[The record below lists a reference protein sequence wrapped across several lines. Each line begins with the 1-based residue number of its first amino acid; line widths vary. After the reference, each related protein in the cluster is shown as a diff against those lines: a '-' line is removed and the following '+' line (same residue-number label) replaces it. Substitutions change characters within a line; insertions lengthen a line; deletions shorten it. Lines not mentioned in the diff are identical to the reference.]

1 MLIRN
6 IFALLLFSLILLPSS
21 LVYARSEG
29 IAAIV
34 NEDAIS
40 MSDVEDRMKLIVVS
54 SGLPNNQ
61 EIRDKLTAQIVGVL
75 IEEQI
80 KMQEARRMEINI
92 TQEEID
98 QGFASI
104 AQQNKVT
111 PEQFREMV
119 TRAGFNIETM
129 NRQIEAQL
137 AWNKV
142 IQQKIRPQIT
152 ITDTDVENYLERLN
166 NNKGKTEFL
175 AAEIFLPVDDAKT
188 DAETQQLANKLV
200 GEIRGGKAPFYKV
213 AQQFSQAAGASQ
225 GGDLGWVQQGQLPE
239 ELDAVIGTLK
249 KNDVSAPIRTLRGY
263 HILML
268 RDMRST
274 SGETMPSREQI
285 VSTLGLERMER
296 MQRRYY
302 LDLKAAAFIDNRVAS

>member
-6 IFALLLFSLILLPSS
+6 ILTLLFFSLTILSSS
-21 LVYARSEG
+21 LAYARTEG

-54 SGLPNNQ
+54 SGLPDNK

-104 AQQNKVT
+104 AQQNKAT

-152 ITDTDVENYLERLN
+152 ITDTDVENYLERIN

-175 AAEIFLPVDDAKT
+175 AAEIFLPVDDVKG
-188 DAETQQLANKLV
+188 DSETQQLANRLV
-200 GEIRGGKAPFYKV
+200 GEIRSGKAPFYKV

-239 ELDAVIGTLK
+239 ELDAVVSTLK

-274 SGETMPSREQI
+274 SSETMPSRDQI
-285 VSTLGLERMER
+285 ISTLGLERMER

-302 LDLKAAAFIDNRVAS
+302 LDLKAAAFIDNRVSS